1 MGEKGKRS
9 RRARAS
15 AVTAAVAVAAPILFV
30 GGALARAAES
40 SPGAPTSVS
49 VTETDA
55 NGQPVGNT
63 GDPAATNSSAGNGN
77 GGNTGSPAASV
88 AQTISVSI
96 LPGPL
101 TVTPSTES
109 ISFTNTGGQ
118 GNGAHLTGSLSA
130 VKVVDA
136 RGSLVGWQATV
147 SLQSVSGVSASALA
161 NARLCVNPGAP
172 TVVAGNPPE
181 VRSGRHAC
189 GNAGDALTLFYAP
202 PNGGGGTFTDA
213 GSLTLDLPGGVGAG
227 PVTATLAVAVH

>member
-1 MGEKGKRS
+1 M
-9 RRARAS
+9 
-15 AVTAAVAVAAPILFV
+15 AVAAPILFV

-40 SPGAPTSVS
+40 SSGAPTSVS

-63 GDPAATNSSAGNGN
+63 GVAAAANSSAADGNA
-77 GGNTGSPAASV
+77 GNTGSPAASV
-88 AQTISVSI
+88 AQTISVSV

-109 ISFTNTGGQ
+109 VSFTNPRGQ
-118 GNGAHLTGSLSA
+118 GNGGSLTGSLSA
-130 VKVVDA
+130 VRVVDA

-161 NARLCVNPGAP
+161 NARLCVHPDAP

-181 VRSGRHAC
+181 VKSARHAC

-202 PNGGGGTFTDA
+202 PNGGGGTFTEA
-213 GSLTLDLPGGVGAG
+213 GSLTLDLPGGAGTG
-227 PVTATLAVAVH
+227 PVRATLAVAVH